1 MFWLG
6 IKAKCH
12 RIKKKK
18 KKKEPYLDDPQGL
31 LRDSLVA

>member
-6 IKAKCH
+6 IKATCL
-12 RIKKKK
+12 RIKKK

-31 LRDSLVA
+31 LSDSLVA

>member
-6 IKAKCH
+6 IKATCL
-12 RIKKKK
+12 RIKKKN
-18 KKKEPYLDDPQGL
+18 EPYLDDPQGL